1 MTTTIDLT
9 KEYIM
14 KFDFDVLTGA
24 VAFVLF
30 FAMMFGFAA
39 YSDTQIAE
47 CKKAA
52 IEKNMTA
59 VEIQAVCGR

>member
-1 MTTTIDLT
+1 LILT

-14 KFDFDVLTGA
+14 KNLDMDILVA
-24 VAFVLF
+24 AIAFVVF
-30 FAMMFGFAA
+30 FAMMFGAVT
-39 YSDTQIAE
+39 YSDTQKME

-52 IEKNMTA
+52 IEKGMTA

>member
-1 MTTTIDLT
+1 LILT

-14 KFDFDVLTGA
+14 KNLDMDILVA
-24 VAFVLF
+24 AIAFVVF
-30 FAMMFGFAA
+30 FAMMFGAVT
-39 YSDTQIAE
+39 YSDTQKME

-52 IEKNMTA
+52 IEKSMTA

>member
-1 MTTTIDLT
+1 LILT

-14 KFDFDVLTGA
+14 RNVDMDVLVA
-24 VAFVLF
+24 VVGFIVF
-30 FAMMFGFAA
+30 FAMMFGAVT
-39 YSDTQIAE
+39 YSGTQQME

-52 IEKNMTA
+52 IEKGMTA

>member
-1 MTTTIDLT
+1 MDIL
-9 KEYIM
+9 I
-14 KFDFDVLTGA
+14 GA

-30 FAMMFGFAA
+30 FAMMFGAVT
-39 YSDTQIAE
+39 YGDTQKME

>member
-1 MTTTIDLT
+1 MKDLS
-9 KEYIM
+9 
-14 KFDFDVLTGA
+14 FDVLMG
-24 VAFVLF
+24 VVEFVLF
-30 FAMMFGFAA
+30 FAMMFGAFT
-39 YSDTQIAE
+39 YSDSQKME

>member
-1 MTTTIDLT
+1 
-9 KEYIM
+9 M
-14 KFDFDVLTGA
+14 KDFDFDILIGA
-24 VAFVLF
+24 VAFVVF
-30 FAMMFGFAA
+30 FAMMFGFAT
-39 YSDTQIAE
+39 YSDMQRME

>member
-1 MTTTIDLT
+1 
-9 KEYIM
+9 M
-14 KFDFDVLTGA
+14 KDFDFDILTGA
-24 VAFVLF
+24 IAFIVF

-39 YSDTQIAE
+39 YGDTQRAE